1 MALRTPPLLEPYLRL
16 PHEASLILLT
26 GVLGSSTNWLVH
38 RYLYSLLASQSSSP
52 HSLSRQNELSENI
65 DVEPQQQHIS
75 VVFVSFLRDYA
86 FWKDGSRR
94 LGLDL
99 DAATKKGS
107 FVFVDGLTGLFAP
120 SLDHG
125 RRQPVIADNSGKRV
139 LVTATT
145 DHLRRTLEDAV
156 AHLRVANSGT
166 QTVLVIDQPDVLLA
180 TAGDT
185 MSGQGL
191 RDTILGLREGT
202 SLEKEHAS
210 LALSL
215 AHDAHL
221 VMSLRMLE
229 TGTAKDVSGVLR
241 VTPGGDE
248 EITATSVEDRELLYF
263 IRGDGSVRVFER
275 GHRKEQMPVANPK
288 PQPGNAREFPAKRTC
303 TFMSLKGG
311 FGVLLDTSLE
321 VVLEAAGDIL
331 EVPHA
336 ASADGLSALGLLAPV
351 VCNHQISST
360 HQVNAISRGE
370 DGRRPSIRD
379 RDRRT
384 LSGLS
389 RGVSA

>member
-1 MALRTPPLLEPYLRL
+1 MALRSPPLLEPYLRL

-26 GVLGSSTNWLVH
+26 GVLGSSANWLVH
-38 RYLYSLLASQSSSP
+38 RYLYSLLASQSSSSSSSS
-52 HSLSRQNELSENI
+52 HTFSRPDEGSEI
-65 DVEPQQQHIS
+65 LDIETQQQQHTS

-86 FWKDGSRR
+86 FWKDGSKR

-99 DAATKKGS
+99 GAASNKGS

-120 SLDHG
+120 SPDHG
-125 RRQPVIADNSGKRV
+125 RRQRVAADNLQKV
-139 LVTATT
+139 LTSPTT

-156 AHLRVANSGT
+156 AYVRISNPGT

-180 TAGDT
+180 AAGDT

-191 RDTILGLREGT
+191 RDTILGLREKVHACIVTVSADEPLIATQST

-248 EITATSVEDRELLYF
+248 EIAGTSVEDRELLYF

-275 GHRKEQMPVANPK
+275 GQ
-288 PQPGNAREFPAKRTC
+288 
-303 TFMSLKGG
+303 
-311 FGVLLDTSLE
+311 
-321 VVLEAAGDIL
+321 
-331 EVPHA
+331 
-336 ASADGLSALGLLAPV
+336 
-351 VCNHQISST
+351 
-360 HQVNAISRGE
+360 
-370 DGRRPSIRD
+370 
-379 RDRRT
+379 
-384 LSGLS
+384 
-389 RGVSA
+389 

>member
-26 GVLGSSTNWLVH
+26 SVLGSSTNWLVH
-38 RYLYSLLASQSSSP
+38 RHLYSLLASSSSS
-52 HSLSRQNELSENI
+52 HSFNRQDELSETL
-65 DVEPQQQHIS
+65 DVEPQQQQQHTS
-75 VVFVSFLRDYA
+75 VVFASFLRDYA
-86 FWKDGSRR
+86 FWKDGCKR

-99 DAATKKGS
+99 DAAGKKGS

-120 SLDHG
+120 SPDHG
-125 RRQPVIADNSGKRV
+125 RRQPIAADNSGRRV
-139 LVTATT
+139 LVAATT
-145 DHLRRTLEDAV
+145 DHLRRTLDDAV
-156 AHLRVANSGT
+156 AHVRMASPGT

-180 TAGDT
+180 AAGDT

-191 RDTILGLREGT
+191 RDTILGLREKVHACIVTVSADEPLITTQGT

-248 EITATSVEDRELLYF
+248 ETAGVSVEDRELLYF

-275 GHRKEQMPVANPK
+275 GQ
-288 PQPGNAREFPAKRTC
+288 
-303 TFMSLKGG
+303 
-311 FGVLLDTSLE
+311 
-321 VVLEAAGDIL
+321 
-331 EVPHA
+331 
-336 ASADGLSALGLLAPV
+336 
-351 VCNHQISST
+351 
-360 HQVNAISRGE
+360 
-370 DGRRPSIRD
+370 
-379 RDRRT
+379 
-384 LSGLS
+384 
-389 RGVSA
+389 